1 MASINPSFAVAAA
14 IRADIVTILKARAN
28 PEETAKSISP
38 SLAVI
43 NQWATQ
49 IPLLLAGPNSGCLD
63 VVFALRKDLF
73 NGPNYIQPS
82 IGLAMEQLPESF
94 HIFIN
99 MTRDVI
105 ALQKPDKP
113 SQKVRFCLFY
123 LVFLHSFQSAK
134 RPRLIKSKATI
145 DDEEVESILDA
156 PDTPADE
163 QVCQVDLYTN
173 LFTSLIQA
181 MVLDDEESVSTSIA
195 PFPAPVIQDP
205 VYKNQKARDAV
216 KRVRPSS
223 LFFSIVN
230 FIIHFFFLYC
240 LVDGQTS

>member
-1 MASINPSFAVAAA
+1 MRKFVYAPQLNFSSMASINPSFAVAAA
-14 IRADIVTILKARAN
+14 IRADIVTILKARVN

-99 MTRDVI
+99 MTREVI
-105 ALQKPDKP
+105 ALQKPA
-113 SQKVRFCLFY
+113 QKVRFCLPN
-123 LVFLHSFQSAK
+123 V
-134 RPRLIKSKATI
+134 IKSFYNFFSLLNA
-145 DDEEVESILDA
+145 LA
-156 PDTPADE
+156 
-163 QVCQVDLYTN
+163 LLN
-173 LFTSLIQA
+173 LKPLLTMKRWSYSLTLLTLLLMNRYVRSTSSLICLLLLFRPWFW
-181 MVLDDEESVSTSIA
+181 MT
-195 PFPAPVIQDP
+195 
-205 VYKNQKARDAV
+205 KNRLQRQSLRLLHQSFKILFIRI
-216 KRVRPSS
+216 KRQGK
-223 LFFSIVN
+223 LLN
-230 FIIHFFFLYC
+230 A
-240 LVDGQTS
+240 